1 MKKGLKRTAVLAISI
16 CIALV
21 SVSGCG
27 SKAKTLADYKK
38 AGKIV
43 MGTNAQFP
51 PFEYYEKEQI
61 TGFDVEL
68 SQKVADKLGVKLDV
82 QDMNFNGLLTAL
94 SSQKIDFVAAGMT
107 VNDERKKSVDF
118 SDGYYESSQV
128 IIVMKDNT
136 AIKGKADLANKKIG
150 VQIGTTGAD
159 EAKKIEGAT
168 ATEYNA
174 GFAAI
179 MDMKN
184 GKLDAVVLDY
194 EPSKNFVAQNA
205 DIKLLSEYLT
215 KEDYAIAVRK
225 GETELQAAING
236 VIKDMKSNGEYD
248 ALIKKYFAK

>member
-1 MKKGLKRTAVLAISI
+1 MKNSLKKKLILAVSL
-16 CIALV
+16 CIGLV
-21 SVSGCG
+21 SISGCG
-27 SKAKTLADYKK
+27 SKAKTLEDYKK
-38 AGKIV
+38 VGKIT

-51 PFEYYEKEQI
+51 PFEYYENEKI

-68 SQKVADKLGVKLDV
+68 SQKVADKLGVELKIE
-82 QDMNFNGLLTAL
+82 DMNFSGLLNAL
-94 SSQKIDFVAAGMT
+94 SSSKIDFVAAGMT
-107 VNDERKKSVDF
+107 VNEERKKSVDF

-159 EAKKIEGAT
+159 EAKKIEGVT
-168 ATEYNA
+168 PVEYNA
-174 GFAAI
+174 GFAAV

-205 DIKLLSEYLT
+205 DIKLLDENLT
-215 KEDYAIAVRK
+215 NEQYAIAVRK
-225 GETELQAAING
+225 GETELQTAIND
-236 VIKDMKSNGEYD
+236 VIKEMKANGEYD
-248 ALIKKYFAK
+248 ALIQKYFAK